1 MAYNQTV
8 RVFGPVTQK
17 PLRET
22 IRVREKFFG
31 LNYPIG
37 KNKSS
42 GGFFQK
48 TSGYE
53 TIKASITQ
61 LLLTERGERVM
72 LPNFGCSLKRY
83 LFRPLDS
90 MLFVQIKD
98 EIVDSITSYT
108 KDVKILKVAV
118 FELDKINLDGSH
130 GLRVILTL
138 ALSQEAQNQF
148 EIEVVV
154 Q

>member
-1 MAYNQTV
+1 
-8 RVFGPVTQK
+8 
-17 PLRET
+17 
-22 IRVREKFFG
+22 
-31 LNYPIG
+31 
-37 KNKSS
+37 
-42 GGFFQK
+42 
-48 TSGYE
+48 
-53 TIKASITQ
+53 
-61 LLLTERGERVM
+61 M